1 MRIPGSPNTKP
12 TPLHHACRL
21 ACGAALLGIT
31 ALAHAQDARISDDVV
46 RLGIISDLAGPFA
59 DITGPGTVAAVQM
72 AIDDFGGKVLGK
84 KIELV
89 TADHQNKAD
98 IAASKAR
105 EWFDTGKVDALM
117 DVAVSAPALAVLEV
131 AKQKNKVI
139 VFNGPGLDRLTND
152 LCMPS
157 TVHYVYDTYALANVT
172 ASAITQRGGKDWFFL
187 TADYAFGNSL
197 QEQATKVIT
206 ANGGKVVGA
215 AKHPIAA
222 TDFASFMMSAQQSK
236 AQIIGL
242 ANAGN
247 DTVNAVKA
255 AREFGVLGGKSQQT
269 LAGLLMYITDVHAL
283 GLKTAAGLMLT
294 EGFYWDMN
302 DETRAWSKR
311 YFAKM
316 KKMPN
321 MSQAGAYSS
330 TMHYLKAV
338 EAVKT
343 DDTAKVM
350 TQMKATPINDFFARN
365 GRIREDGRMV
375 HDMYLFQVKS
385 PAESKQAWDYYKL
398 IATVPG
404 DKAFLPL
411 SQSSC
416 PLVTKK

>member
-1 MRIPGSPNTKP
+1 
-12 TPLHHACRL
+12 
-21 ACGAALLGIT
+21 
-31 ALAHAQDARISDDVV
+31 
-46 RLGIISDLAGPFA
+46 
-59 DITGPGTVAAVQM
+59 
-72 AIDDFGGKVLGK
+72 
-84 KIELV
+84 
-89 TADHQNKAD
+89 
-98 IAASKAR
+98 
-105 EWFDTGKVDALM
+105 M

-139 VFNGPGLDRLTND
+139 IFNGPGIDRLTND

-172 ASAITQRGGKDWFFL
+172 ASAVTQRVGKDWFFL

-197 QEQATKVIT
+197 QEEASKVIT
-206 ANGGKVVGA
+206 ANGGKVLGA
-215 AKHPIAA
+215 AKHPIGAS
-222 TDFASFMMSAQQSK
+222 DFASFMMTAQQSK

-242 ANAGN
+242 ANSGA

-255 AREFGVLGGKSQQT
+255 AREFGLIGGSAKQT

-302 DETRAWSKR
+302 DETRAFSKR

-338 EAVKT
+338 QAAKT

-350 TQMKATPINDFFARN
+350 AQMKSTPINDFFAKN

-375 HDMYLFQVKS
+375 HDMYLFQVKT
-385 PAESKQAWDYYKL
+385 PAESKQPWDYYKL
-398 IATVPG
+398 VATVPG

-411 SQSSC
+411 SQSKC
-416 PLVTKK
+416 PMIKK